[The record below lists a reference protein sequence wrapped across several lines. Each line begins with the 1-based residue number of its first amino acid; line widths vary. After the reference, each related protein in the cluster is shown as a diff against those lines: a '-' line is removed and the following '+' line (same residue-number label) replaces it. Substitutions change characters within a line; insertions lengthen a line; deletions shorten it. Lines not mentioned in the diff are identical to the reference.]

1 MTSRSVTCGIDHFRD
16 DGLPRIRGS
25 RVGLCCNPSAV
36 DRRVRHLSWLLAD
49 AGIEVTRF
57 FAPEHGIDATLQDM
71 KAVVSTRS
79 DVVSL
84 YGSDESSLHPDSS
97 QLEDLDVVIFDIQ
110 DIGSRY
116 YTYAATLRYI
126 LEVAAVTGTRVIVL
140 DRPCPLGGVA
150 VEGGTVH
157 AGFESFVG
165 ALPVSV
171 RHGMTIGEIA
181 RFLVEVVGIEVDL
194 EVIGCRGW
202 QREMLQPETGIPW
215 VAPSPNMPTA
225 ETALIYP
232 GMCLLEGTNLSEGRG
247 TTRPFHQ
254 IGAPW
259 LDGNTLAIAAH
270 RAASEVGLD
279 GVLFRPVHFTPTF
292 HKFEGQLCGGIE
304 VHITQS
310 HRLDALLLGVML
322 LQQLQ
327 VIGGEHFDWRTEPY
341 EFVREP
347 IAIDLLWGGS
357 DLREGLAAGATA
369 IDIIE
374 ARNPERDHFLALRSD
389 ILLY

>member
-1 MTSRSVTCGIDHFRD
+1 MADRKVSCGIDRFRD
-16 DGLPRIRGS
+16 DRIATLRGC
-25 RVGLCCNPSAV
+25 RVGLCCNPTAV
-36 DRRVRHLSWLLAD
+36 DYRLRHLSCLLAD
-49 AGIEVTRF
+49 ASIEVVRL
-57 FAPEHGIDATLQDM
+57 FAPEHGIDASVQDM
-71 KAVVSTRS
+71 EAVVSCRS
-79 DVVSL
+79 EVVSL
-84 YGSDESSLHPDSS
+84 YGSDETSVRPDRS
-97 QLEDLDVVIFDIQ
+97 QLEDLDVLIFDIQ
-110 DIGSRY
+110 DIGTRY

-126 LEVAAVTGTRVIVL
+126 LEVAAVTGTRVMVL
-140 DRPCPLGGVA
+140 DRPCPIGGVA
-150 VEGGTVH
+150 VEGGTVQP
-157 AGFESFVG
+157 GFESFVG
-165 ALPVSV
+165 ALPVSI
-171 RHGMTIGEIA
+171 RHGMTMGEIA
-181 RFLVEVVGIEVDL
+181 RFLLEVVGIDVDL

-202 QREMLQPETGIPW
+202 QRQMLHAETGIPW

-259 LDGNTLAIAAH
+259 LDGNTLAIAAN
-270 RAASEVGLD
+270 RATSEVGLD

-304 VHITQS
+304 VHVTQP
-310 HRLDALLLGVML
+310 HALDALLLGVML
-322 LQQLQ
+322 LQQLKT
-327 VIGGEHFDWRTEPY
+327 IGGEHFDWRTEPY

-369 IDIIE
+369 RDIIE